1 MITYS
6 RRSLR
11 LYLANRQD
19 VLAVPLYTLAALV
32 LLSVLVSIVIGI
44 ATGFPLSVSVQ
55 DGFRASSGTIWALPG
70 FLATVGIMAATRN
83 FAMALAFGST
93 RRHFWLGTMAGFV
106 LTAAV
111 TGVGAVVALGLER
124 LTGHWFVGAYAL
136 DVAALGNGNVA
147 QTLGVVFVVALVAM
161 TAGAMFGTVYRAFGA
176 KTTALLGVACVVL
189 LFVAIAVIVGK
200 WGSLGPLVDGWGAWA
215 GVAVGA
221 VLIVVTAA
229 GSYAAC
235 QRASV

>member
-11 LYLANRQD
+11 LYLANRQYA
-19 VLAVPLYTLAALV
+19 LAVPLYTLGLMV
-32 LLSVLVSIVIGI
+32 VISILIAIVMGI
-44 ATGFPLSVSVQ
+44 ATGFPLSAATQ
-55 DGFRASSGTIWALPG
+55 EGFRANSGAIWSLTG
-70 FLATVGIMAATRN
+70 FLASVGILAANRN

-93 RRHFWLGTMAGFV
+93 RRHFWLGTTAGFV

-136 DVAALGNGNVA
+136 DVAVLGNGNVA
-147 QTLGVVFVVALVAM
+147 QTFGVVFVLALLSM
-161 TAGAMFGTVYRAFGA
+161 TGGAMFGTVYRAFGVRA
-176 KTTALLGVACVVL
+176 TALLGIASLVLIFLAVVL
-189 LFVAIAVIVGK
+189 VVWRWSALE
-200 WGSLGPLVDGWGAWA
+200 PLVAGWGAWA
-215 GVAVGA
+215 GVIVGA
-221 VLIVVTAA
+221 VLIVVTAV